1 MVNAAWSES
10 AIHSRDL
17 GVKAK
22 KLLDWACGGVV
33 RPRGTLNRIPWRL

>member
-10 AIHSRDL
+10 AMKFVRL
-17 GVKAK
+17 GVNSKNFS
-22 KLLDWACGGVV
+22 DWVCGEVV